1 MKVRLLH
8 PDRDVD
14 LDPLL
19 PPAITAMVEDDLEL
33 RTLYNVMADG
43 DEFLYT
49 VAQTVV
55 PLGLTDPYV
64 IEYRQ
69 NVLADCLANRAVVQ
83 QMYAIAVDVV
93 DVQRKVGFL
102 GTLFRD
108 PRSILDSSVRI
119 LEFLTANLKQL
130 RALCDEHI
138 EQFGSDGFGQLVSM
152 IHDELSDDYLH
163 QLDAQLAELRLPRGV
178 LVSVQLG
185 LGNKGRD
192 YILHQPPRRNWW
204 EKLTG
209 YHRGGYGFELDP
221 RDESGGETLRELAGR
236 AVNDI
241 ADTVAQSADHVKGFF
256 ERLRT
261 ELGFYLGC
269 VNLNR
274 RLTESGVRT
283 CFPTPTPITPPQL
296 RCRDLRD
303 APLCLT
309 TTKPVIG
316 NDIDAD
322 ATSLIMVTGANE
334 GGKSTFL
341 RSLGAAQT
349 MMQAGMFVTAESFK
363 ANVVHGIYTHFK
375 REEDAT
381 LTHGKFDEELARMS
395 TITDTIGENAMLLCN
410 ESCASTNEREGSQIA
425 RGVIDAFT
433 KAHIKVAFVTHLYD
447 LAHSLHARRNPDYLF
462 LRAQRRD
469 DGVRTFRLIAA
480 EPEPTSYG
488 QDSFRRIF
496 GSPVDAQTRS
506 A

>member
-152 IHDELSDDYLH
+152 IRDELSDDYLH
-163 QLDAQLAELRLPRGV
+163 
-178 LVSVQLG
+178 
-185 LGNKGRD
+185 
-192 YILHQPPRRNWW
+192 
-204 EKLTG
+204 
-209 YHRGGYGFELDP
+209 
-221 RDESGGETLRELAGR
+221 
-236 AVNDI
+236 
-241 ADTVAQSADHVKGFF
+241 
-256 ERLRT
+256 
-261 ELGFYLGC
+261 
-269 VNLNR
+269 
-274 RLTESGVRT
+274 
-283 CFPTPTPITPPQL
+283 
-296 RCRDLRD
+296 
-303 APLCLT
+303 
-309 TTKPVIG
+309 
-316 NDIDAD
+316 
-322 ATSLIMVTGANE
+322 
-334 GGKSTFL
+334 
-341 RSLGAAQT
+341 
-349 MMQAGMFVTAESFK
+349 
-363 ANVVHGIYTHFK
+363 
-375 REEDAT
+375 
-381 LTHGKFDEELARMS
+381 
-395 TITDTIGENAMLLCN
+395 
-410 ESCASTNEREGSQIA
+410 
-425 RGVIDAFT
+425 
-433 KAHIKVAFVTHLYD
+433 
-447 LAHSLHARRNPDYLF
+447 
-462 LRAQRRD
+462 
-469 DGVRTFRLIAA
+469 
-480 EPEPTSYG
+480 
-488 QDSFRRIF
+488 
-496 GSPVDAQTRS
+496 
-506 A
+506 